1 MCVDTS
7 MTQWG
12 DNQPL
17 QGWGSFK
24 APWPLRGGA
33 ERNSSRY
40 HMDNLSA
47 PIQSKLLGV
56 ASWATLMTMQFFSH
70 LLSLHS
76 YCFNKEPMKWANTWS
91 RKGQVTRFTSGS
103 SLNVTGKLMRLK
115 WDHLRSFEIIG
126 DYLRSCGQCFP
137 VVFVPAPRR
146 WCAATRMAPSGAC
159 HHPAASRTDISHP
172 HGDHSVSWYHQYDQY
187 GQYDQYNKYLQDPS
201 SVNHMT
207 SNSPGIILRIA
218 LVWAHNRIFVSVVC
232 RSTPCIICASF
243 MFASRFP
250 SVVTQQYT
258 HCYAHLHHQPQ
269 NGCKTN

>member
-115 WDHLRSFEIIG
+115 WDHLRSLEIIWDHVVNVSLLFLCQHLVG
-126 DYLRSCGQCFP
+126 DAQRL
-137 VVFVPAPRR
+137 A
-146 WCAATRMAPSGAC
+146 W
-159 HHPAASRTDISHP
+159 H
-172 HGDHSVSWYHQYDQY
+172 
-187 GQYDQYNKYLQDPS
+187 L
-201 SVNHMT
+201 
-207 SNSPGIILRIA
+207 PGLAIILRR
-218 LVWAHNRIFVSVVC
+218 LVPTFPIPTVTTVFPDIT
-232 RSTPCIICASF
+232 ST
-243 MFASRFP
+243 
-250 SVVTQQYT
+250 
-258 HCYAHLHHQPQ
+258 
-269 NGCKTN
+269 TNMANTTNTTNTFKILQV